1 MVSKMNS
8 INGGHGLDKIMAAML
23 LEHPMADG

>member
-1 MVSKMNS
+1 MASETNP